1 MEVSDDLYRIGTV
14 ANLTGVAVER
24 LRAWERRYGL
34 APAHRDGRTRYYSGA
49 QLSRLK
55 RIKQLIDQGHP
66 ISSLAGLSHEQLG
79 RRLAQSRPVAE
90 AVPQVGL
97 VGPNVVRLVPHEGAG
112 DSLQVAASWVNMAAF
127 VAGSEAAPALDALIV
142 QVPVLTI
149 QPIEYIKEKFPDTHI
164 VLVYQYAADKHLR
177 RAQDLDAHLLE
188 WPVDWPQLAQAC
200 AAAPRRAEGFA
211 ERRFTDAELVAM
223 ATSDADP
230 SGLSRTSGG
239 ADFPA
244 KRLCG
249 LHAKLRR
256 SGRGHRGECGP
267 APQRPG
273 GGQQGP
279 CRTGEGTRSLWG
291 LGSGLTNTT
300 QNPYKN

>member
-1 MEVSDDLYRIGTV
+1 MEVSNDLYRIGTV

-49 QLSRLK
+49 QLGQLK

-90 AVPQVGL
+90 AGPQVGI
-97 VGPNVVRLVPHEGAG
+97 VGPNILGLVPPEGTG

-127 VAGSEAAPALDALIV
+127 MAASETVPALDALIV
-142 QVPVLTI
+142 QVPVLKI

-177 RAQDLDAHLLE
+177 RAQDLDADLLK
-188 WPVDWPQLAQAC
+188 WPVDWSRLAQAC
-200 AAAPRRAEGFA
+200 AAAPARAEGFA
-211 ERRFTDAELVAM
+211 KRRFTDAELVAR
-223 ATSDADP
+223 AAGVADP
-230 SGLSRTSGG
+230 SGCPGHLVELIFQLNAFADYLQSCAEADEATAESAALHRSVREEASRARARLEKALEAIGG
-239 ADFPA
+239 SAA
-244 KRLCG
+244 I
-249 LHAKLRR
+249 
-256 SGRGHRGECGP
+256 
-267 APQRPG
+267 
-273 GGQQGP
+273 
-279 CRTGEGTRSLWG
+279 
-291 LGSGLTNTT
+291 
-300 QNPYKN
+300 

>member
-112 DSLQVAASWVNMAAF
+112 DGLQVAASWVNMAAF
-127 VAGSEAAPALDALIV
+127 MAGSEAAPALDALIV

-177 RAQDLDAHLLE
+177 RAQDLDADLLE
-188 WPVDWPQLAQAC
+188 WPVDWPQLARAC
-200 AAAPRRAEGFA
+200 AAAPRRAEGFS

-230 SGLSRTSGG
+230 SGCPGHLVELIFQLNAF
-239 ADFPA
+239 ADYMQSCA
-244 KRLCG
+244 EADEATAESAA
-249 LHAKLRR
+249 LHR
-256 SGRGHRGECGP
+256 SVRGE
-267 APQRPG
+267 ASKARA
-273 GGQQGP
+273 
-279 CRTGEGTRSLWG
+279 G
-291 LGSGLTNTT
+291 LEKALAAFGDSVAA
-300 QNPYKN
+300 